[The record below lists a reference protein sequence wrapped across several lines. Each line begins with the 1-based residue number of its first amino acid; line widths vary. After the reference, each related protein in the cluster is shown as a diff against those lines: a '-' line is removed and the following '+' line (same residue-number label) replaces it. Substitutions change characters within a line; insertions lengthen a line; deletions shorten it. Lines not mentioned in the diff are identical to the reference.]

1 MSKETATTNTIIN
14 SQALKSIMQ
23 LEGKTTADIAA
34 ALNIT
39 RKHAEKKIT
48 GRAGWYAYQAGRIA
62 DMLHMTD
69 RGINIVFFPD
79 YAPAQR
85 DSNFSPL
92 SFLNDGAPASIAK

>member
-23 LEGKTTADIAA
+23 LEGKTAADIAA

-48 GRAGWYAYQAGRIA
+48 GRAGWYAY
-62 DMLHMTD
+62 H
-69 RGINIVFFPD
+69 
-79 YAPAQR
+79 PAQR
-85 DSNFSPL
+85 NSDFSPL
-92 SFLNDGAPASIAK
+92 SFLNDGAPASVAR